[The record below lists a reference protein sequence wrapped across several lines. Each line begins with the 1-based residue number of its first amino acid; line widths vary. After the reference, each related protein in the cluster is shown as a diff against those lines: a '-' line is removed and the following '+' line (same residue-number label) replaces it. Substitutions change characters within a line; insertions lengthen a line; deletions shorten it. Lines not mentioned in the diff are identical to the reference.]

1 MKKRALVMV
10 VAIMVTVTAFVGGT
24 LAWFTDSETLE
35 PSVYTVGN
43 VNISVSGGAVSG
55 TLLPGV
61 DAYSYNLNDLVD
73 DPTVTVE
80 TGSVKCYVFVEIAPK
95 FGTEVIDYNGITA
108 DALIDYDIY
117 GDNVWTLLGGNVYY
131 QIVEASDVNVNL
143 PIYDKVYTDTY
154 VTKAMFDTVAN
165 DTVLLDVKV
174 YAIQFDGIADVNAAW
189 TAVSSQADSDEIIYD
204 GGEVIT
210 E

>member
-61 DAYSYNLNDLVD
+61 DAYSYDLNDLVD
-73 DPTVTVE
+73 DPTITVE
-80 TGSVKCYVFVEIAPK
+80 SGSVKCYVFVEIAPK
-95 FGTEVIDYNGITA
+95 FRTGVDAYGTVTA

-117 GDNVWTLLGGNVYY
+117 GDNVWTLFDGNVYY
-131 QIVEASDVNVNL
+131 QIVEASDVNVTL
-143 PIYDKVYTDTY
+143 PIYDKVYTDAS
-154 VTKAMFDTVAN
+154 VTKAMFDAVAN
-165 DTVLLDVKV
+165 DTVSLDVKV

-189 TAVSSQADSDEIIYD
+189 AAVSTQSVSDD
-204 GGEVIT
+204 GGEVVV